1 MAKRRVLIYCLLLF
15 SILLLPATL
24 VRASLSDLLNKQD
37 ELEAQIKE
45 KQKLSEQKAKQA
57 ATLEGQISFLESD
70 IASTEEKIRNTNGQI
85 FTVEKEIGEVKGTIA
100 EKEQELSRQTHNF
113 NNAVVELYRSG
124 RQSNLEKL
132 LASEDLSDALEK
144 TTYLD
149 VLQDS
154 INQIIGEI
162 GKVKADLEG
171 QKSSLEEKNSS
182 LHNLREQQAAA
193 KYSAEAQ
200 QSQKTSLLG
209 ATRADKEKYDAQIA
223 KLQKEKSQISAA
235 IYAERARGRG
245 GESFGGGSSGYPY
258 SAIDVPDAWGF
269 LTRECTSYAAWA
281 WNARFGKRW
290 HNTQPGRGSAKYWPE
305 IARTLGY
312 SVSST
317 PRVGAIISWSGP
329 LFSRDA
335 WGHVA
340 IVEVVNDN
348 GTIDLSEYNWSPPH
362 GYSYRRNVN
371 PSSYGSHSYIY

>member
-1 MAKRRVLIYCLLLF
+1 M
-15 SILLLPATL
+15 
-24 VRASLSDLLNKQD
+24 
-37 ELEAQIKE
+37 
-45 KQKLSEQKAKQA
+45 
-57 ATLEGQISFLESD
+57 
-70 IASTEEKIRNTNGQI
+70 
-85 FTVEKEIGEVKGTIA
+85 
-100 EKEQELSRQTHNF
+100 
-113 NNAVVELYRSG
+113 
-124 RQSNLEKL
+124 
-132 LASEDLSDALEK
+132 
-144 TTYLD
+144 
-149 VLQDS
+149 QDS

-329 LFSRDA
+329 LFSGDA

>member
-1 MAKRRVLIYCLLLF
+1 MKRSRPFIYCLLLLTM
-15 SILLLPATL
+15 LLSPATVVKADL
-24 VRASLSDLLNKQD
+24 NDLLNKQE
-37 ELEAQIKE
+37 ELEAQIRE

-57 ATLEGQISFLESD
+57 VTLEGQISSLEED
-70 IASTEEKIRNTNGQI
+70 ISLTEDKIRNTNNQI
-85 FTVEKEIGEVKGTIA
+85 SQVEGEIGTVKGSIEEKEKELA
-100 EKEQELSRQTHNF
+100 EQMRNF
-113 NNAVVELYRSG
+113 NGAVIELYRSG
-124 RQSNLEKL
+124 RQSNFEKL

-149 VLQDS
+149 VLQDN
-154 INQIIGEI
+154 INQLINNINQ
-162 GKVKADLEG
+162 VKSELEEK
-171 QKSSLEEKNSS
+171 KSSLEEKNNS
-182 LHNLREQQAAA
+182 LLSLREQQAAA

-200 QSQKTSLLG
+200 QNQKTSLLG
-209 ATRADKEKYDAQIA
+209 ATQADKERYDAQIA

-245 GESFGGGSSGYPY
+245 SESFGGGSSGYPY

-290 HNTQPGRGSAKYWPE
+290 YNTQPGRGSAKYWPE
-305 IARTLGY
+305 IAHTLGY

-317 PRVGAIISWSGP
+317 PRVGAIVSWNGP
-329 LFSRDA
+329 LFSGDA

-340 IVEVVNDN
+340 IVEAVNGD
-348 GTIDLSEYNWSPPH
+348 GTIDLSEYNWSPAY

-371 PSSYGSHSYIY
+371 PSNYGGHSYIY

>member
-15 SILLLPATL
+15 SMLLSPATL

-70 IASTEEKIRNTNGQI
+70 IASTEEKIRSTNGQI

-329 LFSRDA
+329 LFSGDA

-340 IVEVVNDN
+340 IVEAVNDN